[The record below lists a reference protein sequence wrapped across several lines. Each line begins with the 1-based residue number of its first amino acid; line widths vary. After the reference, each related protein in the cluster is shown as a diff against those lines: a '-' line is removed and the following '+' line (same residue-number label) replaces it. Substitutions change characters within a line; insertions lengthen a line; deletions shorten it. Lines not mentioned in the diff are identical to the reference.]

1 MPAKRLAPEPLET
14 IGVRLP
20 ASQKRRLFDLA
31 WERRT
36 TASDLIRQAFDAYAS
51 KAS

>member
-14 IGVRLP
+14 IGVRMP
-20 ASQKRRLFDLA
+20 ASQKRRLFDMA

-36 TASDLIRQAFDAYAS
+36 TASELVRQAFEAFS
-51 KAS
+51 GKAV